1 MVLKLSP
8 IDSNESST
16 TWGDALGDDELPSGN
31 SGCFIFLLFLIILF
45 LLICLIKY
53 KVL

>member
-16 TWGDALGDDELPSGN
+16 TWGDDLGDDELLY
-31 SGCFIFLLFLIILF
+31 LLFYF
-45 LLICLIKY
+45 F
-53 KVL
+53 